1 MGALLLPALIR
12 VQPTPFSAWLRWAAV
27 AGYMVAIFV
36 VSAGPGPALPPGQ
49 HVDKVLHAGAY
60 ALLAGLWAWAL
71 ARGRLRD
78 ASWRTLLAAWAIASA
93 YGATDELHQLF
104 VPGRQADV
112 FDFASDALGA
122 AAAAGA
128 VWAWGIIARGSE

>member
-1 MGALLLPALIR
+1 
-12 VQPTPFSAWLRWAAV
+12 VHPTPFPAWLRWAVA

-36 VSAGPGPALPPGQ
+36 ASAGPGPALPAGQ

-78 ASWRTLLAAWAIASA
+78 ASWRALLAAWAIASA

>member
-1 MGALLLPALIR
+1 MH
-12 VQPTPFSAWLRWAAV
+12 PTPFPAWLRWAVA

-36 VSAGPGPALPPGQ
+36 ASAGPGPALPAGQ

-60 ALLAGLWAWAL
+60 ALLAGLWAGAL
-71 ARGRLRD
+71 ARGRVRD
-78 ASWRTLLAAWAIASA
+78 ASWRALLAAWVIASA
-93 YGATDELHQLF
+93 HGATDELHQLL
-104 VPGRQADV
+104 VPGRHADA